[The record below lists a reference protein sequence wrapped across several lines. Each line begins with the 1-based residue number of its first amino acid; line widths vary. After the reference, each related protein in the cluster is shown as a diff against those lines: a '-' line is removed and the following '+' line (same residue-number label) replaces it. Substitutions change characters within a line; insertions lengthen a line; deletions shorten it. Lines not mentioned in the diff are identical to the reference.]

1 MKNGDYITI
10 LAPMVSELKLSGN
23 NLIIFALIHGFTK
36 DDNHKFNGSIDFI
49 CKWTNLSRP
58 TVIETLSWLTRSGF
72 INKEEQTINNVK
84 VCFYTTNYESI
95 LEGSKEILPVVKK
108 FNKGSKETLPN
119 IDINNDN
126 DKSLSTNINYSEIK
140 AKWEELNPQLP
151 TIRSFDN
158 KRKNALKL
166 LLKNNNA
173 TIEDLY
179 KAFEIISVC
188 SFCQG
193 YNDKKWTATLDWLF
207 NNTKSCF
214 NRLFEGAY
222 AFKQDEKEL
231 VKEIVSGNRETN
243 PNNTIVIN
251 GQRYR

>member
-23 NLIIFALIHGFTK
+23 NLIVFALIHGFTK
-36 DDNHKFNGSIDFI
+36 DGNHKFNGSIDFI

-58 TVIETLSWLTRSGF
+58 TVIETLRWLTESGF
-72 INKEEQTINNVK
+72 LNKEEQTINNVK
-84 VCFYTTNYESI
+84 ICLYTTNYESI
-95 LEGSKEILPVVKK
+95 LEGSKETLPAVKK
-108 FNKGSKETLPN
+108 FNKGSKVTLPN

-140 AKWEELNPQLP
+140 AKWEEFNPQLP

-158 KRKNALKL
+158 KRKNALKS

-173 TIEDLY
+173 TIDDLY

-193 YNDKKWTATLDWLF
+193 CNDKKWTATLDWLF

-222 AFKQDEKEL
+222 AFKQGEKEL

-243 PNNTIVIN
+243 QNNTIVIN
-251 GQRYR
+251 GQMYR